1 MGMTEK
7 NVCVCVYA
15 MTSPC
20 GKRAHVCDT
29 NMFLFQ
35 KGYHTPP
42 KKNQKRSLHKG
53 HHALEGVSFLFFS
66 TSFAEICDASQARHA
81 RETLHV
87 RQLLFLAHLVFR
99 KPLQGWS
106 AMFEGVTFQKT
117 MKGPT
122 KPV

>member
-35 KGYHTPP
+35 KGYHTPQ
-42 KKNQKRSLHKG
+42 KKSEKIPSQRPSRFGGREL
-53 HHALEGVSFLFFS
+53 LVFFQP
-66 TSFAEICDASQARHA
+66 ASQRSAMHLRHA
-81 RETLHV
+81 TRVKLY
-87 RQLLFLAHLVFR
+87 
-99 KPLQGWS
+99 
-106 AMFEGVTFQKT
+106 M
-117 MKGPT
+117 
-122 KPV
+122 